1 MLDIYSSTY
10 GILMILRQNAP
21 FYIVNSTAL
30 ENVYWLNVGGNDISP
45 SHDTGLYRSWANDL
59 PYLHRASFGVAYSAV
74 NNTIQYRTGI
84 PIFVAP
90 VDVYDAARS
99 MGPNPQI
106 NLNYNFTW
114 IFSVDSGFSYLVRA
128 STSSFFKL
136 FYFTISKTTLSIIP
150 YNFPIYPTYPKLYSF
165 TILFKY
171 YFLVFL
177 YYLFP
182 IVIFV
187 RVIFCRIWLIL
198 WQNALYL

>member
-1 MLDIYSSTY
+1 MWVEMIFHPPMIRVFIGPGPMTCHTSIGLPLGLHILLLTLQSSIVRAFLFLLHQLMSTTLLDQW
-10 GILMILRQNAP
+10 GRILKSISITIL
-21 FYIVNSTAL
+21 L
-30 ENVYWLNVGGNDISP
+30 
-45 SHDTGLYRSWANDL
+45 
-59 PYLHRASFGVAYSAV
+59 
-74 NNTIQYRTGI
+74 
-84 PIFVAP
+84 
-90 VDVYDAARS
+90 
-99 MGPNPQI
+99 
-106 NLNYNFTW
+106 
-114 IFSVDSGFSYLVRA
+114 GFSQLIPDSPTLLRA

-150 YNFPIYPTYPKLYSF
+150 YHFPIHSTYPKLYSF